1 MSKVIYSKYS
11 NERDR
16 RFCIRT
22 DIREKD
28 GLRFVTKCPLYPEGD
43 RHIQNLYGWYERLKK
58 IYEKEGLVPNRC
70 QKSDEGV
77 RLEYVEGKT
86 LEELLDNLLEK
97 GEINR
102 AAELLEKFLRQVE
115 AICQGVV
122 FERTEEFC
130 TVFGEPDWEEEFVCA
145 PVTNID
151 MLCSNLVLTEVPC
164 VLDYEWTFDF
174 PVPGKFVLYRIIH
187 YYVDT
192 HSVRKTLAETD
203 FYKKMGISREQKE
216 AFKKMETH
224 FQDYITGNHVPMRE
238 MFSSITPGTGALE
251 LVGMGGLQIFFSDGT
266 GYSEENSRIF
276 PFEEGKISCS
286 VEIPEGCIRIR
297 IDPGN
302 VPCAVKVSTLEIN
315 GEPVDLRKTV
325 IEKGSICGNWIYIAK
340 EDPSIAEIP
349 VSDGAKVLEVSMEVH
364 GASVALLENMKTQ
377 VKENISL
384 REKVARLERQIGD
397 MKNTKVWKLYQSYR
411 NKVERKK

>member
-1 MSKVIYSKYS
+1 MSEIIYSKYS

-16 RFCIRT
+16 RFCVRT
-22 DIREKD
+22 DIREE
-28 GLRFVTKCPLYPEGD
+28 GGQRFVTKCSLYPEGK
-43 RHIQNLYGWYERLKK
+43 RHIENLYGWYEKLKK
-58 IYEKEGLVPNRC
+58 LYEKEGLSPNKC
-70 QKSDEGV
+70 QKSPEGV

-86 LEELLDNLLEK
+86 LEELLDGLLEK
-97 GEINR
+97 GESNR
-102 AAELLEKFLRQVE
+102 AAELFERFLRQVE
-115 AICQGVV
+115 AICQGTD

-130 TVFGEPDWEEEFVCA
+130 TVFGEPDWEEKLVCA

-192 HSVRKTLAETD
+192 HSVRKTLAEMD
-203 FYKKMGISREQKE
+203 FYKKMGISREQRD
-216 AFKKMETH
+216 AFKKMEAH
-224 FQDYITGNHVPMRE
+224 FQDYITGKHVPMRE
-238 MFSSITPGTGALE
+238 MFASITPGTGALE
-251 LVGMGGLQIFFSDGT
+251 LVGLGGFQVFFSDGA
-266 GYSEENSRIF
+266 GYSEENSRTV
-276 PFEEGKISCS
+276 PLEEGKISCS
-286 VEIPEGCIRIR
+286 LDIPENCIRMR

-302 VPCAVKVSTLEIN
+302 VPCAVLVSTLEID
-315 GEPVDLRKTV
+315 GKPVDLGKTI
-325 IEKGSICGNWIYIAK
+325 IEKGSICGNWVYIAR

-349 VSDGAKVLEVSMEVH
+349 VPSGSKTLKVSMEIH
-364 GASVALLENMKTQ
+364 AASIPLLENMKSQ
-377 VKENISL
+377 VRENIRL
-384 REKVARLERQIGD
+384 REKITRLERQITD

>member
-1 MSKVIYSKYS
+1 MSEVIYSKYS

-22 DIREKD
+22 DIREEK
-28 GLRFVTKCPLYPEGD
+28 GLRFVTKCPLYPEGNG
-43 RHIQNLYGWYERLKK
+43 HIQNLYGWYEKLKCL
-58 IYEKEGLVPNRC
+58 YEKEGLSPNKC
-70 QKSDEGV
+70 QKIDEGV
-77 RLEYVEGKT
+77 CLEYVQGKT
-86 LEELLDNLLEK
+86 LEELLDELLER

-115 AICQGVV
+115 AICQGAV

-130 TVFGEPDWEEEFVCA
+130 TVFGEPDWEEKLVCA

-174 PVPGKFVLYRIIH
+174 PIPGKFVLYRIIH

-192 HSVRKTLAETD
+192 HSVRKILAEMD
-203 FYKKMGISREQKE
+203 FYQKMGITRAQRE
-216 AFKKMETH
+216 AFKKMEVH
-224 FQDYITGNHVPMRE
+224 FQDYITGKHVPMRE
-238 MFSSITPGTGALE
+238 MFASITPGTGAME
-251 LVGMGGLQIFFSDGT
+251 LVGMGGFQVFFSDGT

-276 PFEEGKISCS
+276 PLEEGKISCS
-286 VEIPEGCIRIR
+286 VDIPENCIRIR

-302 VPCAVKVSTLEIN
+302 VPCAVMISTLEID

-325 IEKGSICGNWIYIAK
+325 IQKGCICGNWAYIAK
-340 EDPSIAEIP
+340 EDPSISEIP
-349 VSDGAKVLEVSMEVH
+349 VPAGGKVMDVSMEVH
-364 GASVALLENMKTQ
+364 GVSLPILENMKMQ
-377 VKENISL
+377 VKENIRL
-384 REKVARLERQIGD
+384 REKETRLERQISD
-397 MKNTKVWKLYQSYR
+397 MKNTKVWKMYQAYR

>member
-1 MSKVIYSKYS
+1 MSEVIYSKYS

-22 DIREKD
+22 DIREEGGK
-28 GLRFVTKCPLYPEGD
+28 RFVTKCSLYPEGNS
-43 RHIQNLYGWYERLKK
+43 HIQSLYGWYEKL
-58 IYEKEGLVPNRC
+58 EKLYKAQGLSPNKC
-70 QKSDEGV
+70 QVSPQGV

-86 LEELLDNLLEK
+86 LEELLDDLLEK
-97 GEINR
+97 GETSR

-130 TVFGEPDWEEEFVCA
+130 RVFGEPDWEEEFVCA

-192 HSVRKTLAETD
+192 HSVRKALAEMD
-203 FYKKMGISREQKE
+203 FYEKMGISREQRE
-216 AFKKMETH
+216 TFKKMEAH
-224 FQDYITGNHVPMRE
+224 FQDYITGKHVPMRE
-238 MFSSITPGTGALE
+238 MFASITPGTGALE
-251 LVGMGGLQIFFSDGT
+251 LVGMGGFQVFFSDGT

-276 PFEEGKISCS
+276 PLEEGKISCS
-286 VEIPEGCIRIR
+286 VEIPDNCIRMR

-302 VPCAVKVSTLEIN
+302 VPCAVMISTLEIN
-315 GEPVDLRKTV
+315 GESVDLRKTI
-325 IEKGSICGNWIYIAK
+325 IEKGTICGNWVYIAK

-349 VSDGAKVLEVSMEVH
+349 VPAGAKVLEVSMQIH
-364 GASVALLENMKTQ
+364 SASVTLLENMKLQ
-377 VKENISL
+377 VRENLHLKE
-384 REKVARLERQIGD
+384 KTARLEGQISD